1 MASRLYRGTL
11 FALYQVTL
19 MFGIMLLPVALV
31 MRQFGFTLPIHRM
44 VDRLGAAYENT
55 TSESE

>member
-44 VDRLGAAYENT
+44 IDRLGAAYENT
-55 TSESE
+55 TSELE